1 MPNGQGGELLG
12 ALRPDTRP
20 EGHPMN
26 SGRVRAAVRELLMAL
41 GEDPDRPDLAETPAR
56 AAAAWGELLGG
67 RDVDPLVQV
76 SPLPAVESFV
86 GQVVSLRDISFR
98 SVCEHHL
105 LPFHGS
111 VHVMYRS
118 SGPVAG
124 LSSFVRAIETLSSRL
139 QLQERLSEQ
148 IADVINE
155 GITPE
160 GVIVVVIARH
170 GCVSDRGVRQAVANT
185 VTIASRGSY
194 SSPNETAAAALLL
207 GQNNL

>member
-1 MPNGQGGELLG
+1 
-12 ALRPDTRP
+12 
-20 EGHPMN
+20 MN
-26 SGRVRAAVRELLMAL
+26 IDRVRAAVRELLIAL
-41 GEDPDRPDLAETPAR
+41 GEDADRPDLIETPAR

-67 RDVDPLVQV
+67 RDEDPLAHIAA
-76 SPLPAVESFV
+76 LPAVESFV

-111 VHVMYRS
+111 VHLMYRS

-148 IADVINE
+148 IADVITE
-155 GITPE
+155 GIAPD
-160 GVIVVVIARH
+160 GVIVVVVARH
-170 GCVSDRGVRQAVANT
+170 GCVSDRGVRQAVAST

-194 SSPNETAAAALLL
+194 ASPHETAAAALLL
-207 GQNNL
+207 GQNTL